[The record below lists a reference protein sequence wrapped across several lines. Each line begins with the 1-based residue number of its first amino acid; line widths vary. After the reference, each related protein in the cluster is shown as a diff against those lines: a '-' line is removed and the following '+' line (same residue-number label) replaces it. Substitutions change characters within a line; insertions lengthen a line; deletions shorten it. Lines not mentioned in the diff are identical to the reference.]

1 MEIFLYNTPQGLIPM
16 YDDDFDEKK
25 KLKYGEKYKARI
37 TVPRDL
43 TKHRK
48 YFALIKCAWEFQNE
62 KVQAFFNNNIE
73 VFRKTVEMAAGHCEK
88 VYSTRLKEWVDI
100 PKSISFDSV
109 DDAEF
114 KGIYD
119 RVFDV
124 LLSTFLKHI
133 TEQEFKD
140 KLIRF

>member
-1 MEIFLYNTPQGLIPM
+1 MEIFLFNTPQGLIPM
-16 YDDDFDEKK
+16 YDDDFEEKR